1 MTSTQQTVFTE
12 TYYKISDRSENQSE
26 FSFELGPVFRE
37 INFNIIIFHFYSKF
51 RLFHLPVSFIFYG
64 MK

>member
-1 MTSTQQTVFTE
+1 MISTQQTVFTE
-12 TYYKISDRSENQSE
+12 TYYKNSDRSENQSE

-37 INFNIIIFHFYSKF
+37 INIIIFHFYSKF
-51 RLFHLPVSFIFYG
+51 RLFHFPVSFIFYR

>member
-1 MTSTQQTVFTE
+1 MISTQQTVFTE
-12 TYYKISDRSENQSE
+12 TYYKNSDRSENQSE

-37 INFNIIIFHFYSKF
+37 INIINFHFYSKF
-51 RLFHLPVSFIFYG
+51 RLFHFPVSFIFYC